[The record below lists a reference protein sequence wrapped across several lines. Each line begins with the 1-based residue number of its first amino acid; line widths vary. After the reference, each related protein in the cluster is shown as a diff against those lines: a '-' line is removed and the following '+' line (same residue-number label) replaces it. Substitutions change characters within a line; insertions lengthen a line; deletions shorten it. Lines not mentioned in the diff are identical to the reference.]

1 MIQSGEQRLAG
12 EPKRVTQEDMDR
24 FEAVAGM
31 AAGSGDALAG
41 PVNIHT
47 DSDKARSMGLASP
60 VASGQMSFA
69 YIHELLARHFGADF
83 RQGGELGVTFLKPV
97 YAGDTVTA
105 AGMVGQVHRGKADNG
120 RGEERAT
127 FTVEVWVE
135 NQRGERVAAGE
146 ARVTVPSPLT

>member
-1 MIQSGEQRLAG
+1 MTQSGGQRLVG
-12 EPKRVTQEDMDR
+12 EPKRVTQEDMDL

-31 AAGSGDALAG
+31 AAPVADEPAG

-47 DSDKARSMGLASP
+47 DSDKGRSMGLASP

-69 YIHELLARHFGADF
+69 YVHELLARHFGADF

-105 AGMVGQVHRGKADNG
+105 QGVLRPTATEPGEGRVGFA
-120 RGEERAT
+120 
-127 FTVEVWVE
+127 VEVWVE